1 MSAIRGLVGGV
12 LVLACTA
19 SAHGEAARFEAV
31 QTEASSSQRFFKKHT
46 SHVQASVESALQ
58 DLELTSHQRML
69 ASAGLEAFLEARRS
83 GDPSRES
90 RPEALPEVG
99 SLAGSSFDAARVGD
113 PEAFNS
119 QGQLTEELIAGGAFI
134 CLPGDE
140 LLLNGRFL
148 VMATVQDLNGFIF
161 RALGCRLTPAS
172 GYFYFFDRGN
182 VEVPMKMLNG
192 CFGGNPASHWVFAAG
207 LTNFGV
213 EISIFDLFTGIRRSY
228 LNPTGNFFSLIID
241 QQTPFPC
248 P

>member
-1 MSAIRGLVGGV
+1 MRAMRKLVGG
-12 LVLACTA
+12 LLAIVGVAAAGAEPARLGEAVTDA
-19 SAHGEAARFEAV
+19 SAA
-31 QTEASSSQRFFKKHT
+31 QRFFKKHT
-46 SHVQASVESALQ
+46 EQVRASVEAALRVV
-58 DLELTSHQRML
+58 ELSSHQHML
-69 ASAGLEAFLEARRS
+69 ASAGLEAFLEARRA
-83 GDPSRES
+83 GDPTRES
-90 RPEALPEVG
+90 RPDVLAEAGSLSGDGFDPA
-99 SLAGSSFDAARVGD
+99 SLAG
-113 PEAFNS
+113 PEALAGGN
-119 QGQLTEELIAGGAFI
+119 QLTEELVAGGAFV

-148 VMATVQDLNGFIF
+148 VTALVQDLNGFVF
-161 RALGCRLTPAS
+161 RGLGCRLTAAS

-192 CFGGNPASHWVFAAG
+192 CFGGSPASHWVFAAG

-213 EISIFDLFTGIRRSY
+213 EISIFDLFTGVRKSY